1 MTVSGVMIVF
11 VYNFQIGTFYG
22 PGLFHVNFLQGRTV
36 GQYPIIKNFM
46 ISAVF
51 ASFYLSFKG
60 RDLSIYKNNS

>member
-51 ASFYLSFKG
+51 C
-60 RDLSIYKNNS
+60 

>member
-22 PGLFHVNFLQGRTV
+22 RGLFHVNFLQGRTV
-36 GQYPIIKNFM
+36 GQYPI
-46 ISAVF
+46 
-51 ASFYLSFKG
+51 G